1 MIKILV
7 DTNLI
12 LDFLLERQ
20 PFFKDPEALF
30 QLIKTNQIIGYA
42 TATTLTDIFYIAK
55 RHTKSLEKANQA
67 VSVTLAALQICPVNR
82 QVLELALSSSTPDFE
97 DAVQAACVAIQGL
110 DALVTRDADF
120 ITELI
125 PLLSISDVL
134 QQVA

>member
-20 PFFKDPEALF
+20 PFFKDAADLF

-42 TATTLTDIFYIAK
+42 TATTLTDIFYITK

-67 VSVTLAALQICPVNR
+67 VSVTLAALQICPVDR

-97 DAVQAACVAIQGL
+97 DAVQAACAT
-110 DALVTRDADF
+110 A
-120 ITELI
+120 
-125 PLLSISDVL
+125 
-134 QQVA
+134 